1 MVKRVF
7 PGIGTPIKIA
17 TDILMKTAI
26 AASRMARWK
35 AFGRSELFGAIRTVT
50 RTASIAAVEMV
61 KLSSLITDV
70 AINVAQIQKKA
81 G

>member
-1 MVKRVF
+1 MVKRAF

-17 TDILMKTAI
+17 TEILMKI
-26 AASRMARWK
+26 AMVASRTARRK
-35 AFGRSELFGAIRTVT
+35 ALRRSEFFGAIRTVT
-50 RTASIAAVEMV
+50 SAASIAALDKR

-70 AINVAQIQKKA
+70 AINVAQIQKKV

>member
-1 MVKRVF
+1 MVKRAL

-17 TDILMKTAI
+17 TEILMKI
-26 AASRMARWK
+26 AMVASRTARRK
-35 AFGRSELFGAIRTVT
+35 ALRRSELFGAIRTVT
-50 RTASIAAVEMV
+50 RTASIAAPEKR

-70 AINVAQIQKKA
+70 AIRVAQIQKKA